1 MNLVRPIK
9 DYPGIAEHIDGV
21 LIVKVEEALYFANT
35 GQLKDRLHRLEV
47 FGDMS
52 VHPSE
57 EARLNPV
64 SHVIFDVENMPSLD
78 ARYSVKGSNLGCRL
92 FMPQY
97 VMDANIFGFW
107 SLLP

>member
-1 MNLVRPIK
+1 MIVRPIK

-21 LIVKVEEALYFANT
+21 LIVKVEEGLYFANT

-64 SHVIFDVENMPSLD
+64 SHVIFDVENMPTLD
-78 ARYSVKGSNLGCRL
+78 ARYDHADL
-92 FMPQY
+92 FLF
-97 VMDANIFGFW
+97 VCA
-107 SLLP
+107 LPPSPVPSFF